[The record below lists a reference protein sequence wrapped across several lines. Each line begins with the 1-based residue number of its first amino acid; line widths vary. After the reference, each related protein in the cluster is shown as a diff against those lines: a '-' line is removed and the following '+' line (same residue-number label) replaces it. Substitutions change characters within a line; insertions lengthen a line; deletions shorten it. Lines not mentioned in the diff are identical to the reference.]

1 MSLIGP
7 LGAGKTE
14 MAKGVAEGLGLCGD
28 RLTSPTFT
36 VAQEWPLPGGGRL
49 VHADWYRL
57 ASEEEAL
64 AAGLR
69 DWLEQGTVLMVEWAD
84 RLPTALPA
92 DHLRVE
98 ILMVEGEASAREIAV
113 SAEGPRSAELLTGW
127 SAAWR

>member
-14 MAKGVAEGLGLCGD
+14 MAKGVAEGLGLSGD
-28 RLTSPTFT
+28 RVTSPTFT

-57 ASEEEAL
+57 ETEEEAM

-69 DWLEQGTVLMVEWAD
+69 DWLEEGTALLVEWAD
-84 RLPTALPA
+84 RLPGVLPA

-98 ILMVEGEASAREIAV
+98 ILAVEGEANAREIAL
-113 SAEGPRSAELLTGW
+113 SADGPRATELLARW
-127 SAAWR
+127 RAAWR